1 MGDEAAATLGTL
13 LKEWRRQRKLSQLDL
28 AVEAGVSAR
37 HLSFLESGRAAP
49 GREVLL
55 KLAGALALEASET
68 NALLL
73 SAGFAPARGGS
84 LELHAPALAEVKGA
98 LLRVLEKQ
106 RPYPAF
112 ALDEERTVLLANPPA
127 EKLLLHLP
135 GLDRTRPINLAELVF
150 DPRGLRP
157 LILNWEEVAGFLL
170 HHLRRD
176 ELRRGRNGGGL
187 IGRLMQYGPL
197 PELPVSRPG
206 APWLE
211 SRIAFGGRELRLL
224 SMITVFGSAMDLAVQ
239 ELLIESFFPADDG
252 TDQFLREFDL

>member
-13 LKEWRRQRKLSQLDL
+13 LKEWRSQRKLSQLDL
-28 AVEAGVSAR
+28 ALEAGVSAR

-84 LELHAPALAEVKGA
+84 LELHAPALAEVNGA

-112 ALDEERTVLLANPPA
+112 ALDEQRNILLANPVA
-127 EKLLLHLP
+127 EKLLLSLP
-135 GLDRTRPINLAELVF
+135 GLDRSRPLNLLELVF

-157 LILNWEEVAGFLL
+157 LILNWEEVAGFLV
-170 HHLRRD
+170 HHVRR
-176 ELRRGRNGGGL
+176 EQLRRGQNGGGL
-187 IGRLMQYGPL
+187 LGRLLQYGPL
-197 PELPVSRPG
+197 PDLALGQPG
-206 APWLE
+206 APLLE
-211 SRIAFGGRELRLL
+211 SRLRINGQTLRLV

-239 ELLIESFFPADDG
+239 ELLIESFFPADEE
-252 TDQFLREFDL
+252 TETFLKAFDA